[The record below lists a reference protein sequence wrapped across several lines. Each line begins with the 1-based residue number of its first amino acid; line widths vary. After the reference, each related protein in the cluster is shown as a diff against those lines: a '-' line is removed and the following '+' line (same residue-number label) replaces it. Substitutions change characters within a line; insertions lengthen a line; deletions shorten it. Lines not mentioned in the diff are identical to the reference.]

1 MGNLNLY
8 SVDLSLWEGSESLD
22 GKSLE
27 DVTKEDWEGMIK
39 GLYDWIR
46 DLQKAKGKRMPQD
59 ERLRDLMY
67 AYGKRRPLHFVLVT
81 AISKSHKKRLERP
94 LKPCFW
100 HAHVLVYGYCVSAVV
115 GLIKHYWT
123 KIKGY
128 ARSEKNSYSIPC
140 HDTGKLK
147 YNMDQ
152 CEGKP
157 KLCVSPV
164 LTPDDLTGMYYSQ
177 FASIEKFVETG
188 RLETDALLKS
198 MQLYGQILIKN
209 GHSASVK
216 GRWLAG
222 IRPYKRPSYAVI
234 QTCEAS

>member
-1 MGNLNLY
+1 MAILEGLHMGNLNLY

-39 GLYDWIR
+39 GLYDWLRI
-46 DLQKAKGKRMPQD
+46 LQKAEGKRMPSD

-81 AISKSHKKRLERP
+81 VISKSHKKRLERP

-100 HAHVLVYGYCVSAVV
+100 HAHVLVYGYCASAVV
-115 GLIKHYWT
+115 GLIKHYWAG
-123 KIKGY
+123 IKGY
-128 ARSEKNSYSIPC
+128 ARSEKNIYSTPC
-140 HDTGKLK
+140 YDTGKLK

-164 LTPDDLTGMYYSQ
+164 LTSDDLTGMYYDAVEDFEKSGRLKTDGVIK
-177 FASIEKFVETG
+177 AIEKYGNV
-188 RLETDALLKS
+188 LEASGYSAMIREKWVKS
-198 MQLYGQILIKN
+198 
-209 GHSASVK
+209 
-216 GRWLAG
+216 
-222 IRPYKRPSYAVI
+222 IRPDGGRSSAV
-234 QTCEAS
+234 